1 MNLIT
6 YEMMETMTRLVT
18 ATEMQQIDNY
28 TIETIGMPQDVL
40 IERAAMAVL
49 DVIGAGRFDLSHVLV
64 LAGLGNNGADGVAI
78 ARLLYAQGVNVS
90 LQFVG
95 NVSRAKDSVKRQ
107 LAIIEKHGLVRSEK
121 SDFNEATLIIDA
133 IFGVGLNNVLPE
145 GLQKMIKA
153 ANHIDK
159 PVIAVDVPTG
169 IDATTGEVRGAA
181 LKAHTTVTFGF
192 TKVGLTQQNGCYLS
206 GNVILKD
213 VGMLIPDDFEF
224 SLQETLPVA

>member
-1 MNLIT
+1 
-6 YEMMETMTRLVT
+6 MMGTMTRLVT

-145 GLQKMIKA
+145 GLQK
-153 ANHIDK
+153 
-159 PVIAVDVPTG
+159 
-169 IDATTGEVRGAA
+169 
-181 LKAHTTVTFGF
+181 
-192 TKVGLTQQNGCYLS
+192 
-206 GNVILKD
+206 
-213 VGMLIPDDFEF
+213 
-224 SLQETLPVA
+224 